1 MTTGTFGRAML
12 LPWVICGLG
21 AVFYCYEFFLRIT
34 PGVITPELMSAYHL
48 TGSEVGNLSAFYYH
62 AYVPMQII
70 VGLFMDR
77 FGPRRLLTIACVLC
91 AGGTYLFAGN
101 IGLGWAQAGRFL
113 VGFGSAFAF
122 VGALKLATIWLPPNR
137 FALISG
143 IITCLGMIG
152 AMMGDILLRQ
162 TINVLGW
169 HTTLYVSAAIGVVL
183 AVVLWLVIRDSSPDH
198 PDHHLHVMD
207 FKALFASLMLALRN
221 PQIWLAAF
229 IGLLLYRSLSAFAEL
244 WGINYLEQAHGF
256 SKDSAAYANSM
267 IFLGWAIG
275 SPLWGLLSD
284 FMGKRILPV
293 TLGSIGAFIFVMILL
308 YMPGLSVTSI
318 YMVLFGLGLLSSAQI
333 LVFAISHEA
342 SQMKIAGTA
351 IALTNMVVMIGGNV
365 FQPVIGKLLDSGWTG
380 VLVNGARVYPV
391 HAYQVALSV
400 LPIGILLAFIV
411 SLFIRETNC
420 SLTLK

>member
-1 MTTGTFGRAML
+1 
-12 LPWVICGLG
+12 
-21 AVFYCYEFFLRIT
+21 
-34 PGVITPELMSAYHL
+34 
-48 TGSEVGNLSAFYYH
+48 
-62 AYVPMQII
+62 
-70 VGLFMDR
+70 
-77 FGPRRLLTIACVLC
+77 
-91 AGGTYLFAGN
+91 
-101 IGLGWAQAGRFL
+101 
-113 VGFGSAFAF
+113 
-122 VGALKLATIWLPPNR
+122 
-137 FALISG
+137 
-143 IITCLGMIG
+143 
-152 AMMGDILLRQ
+152 
-162 TINVLGW
+162 
-169 HTTLYVSAAIGVVL
+169 
-183 AVVLWLVIRDSSPDH
+183 
-198 PDHHLHVMD
+198 
-207 FKALFASLMLALRN
+207 
-221 PQIWLAAF
+221 
-229 IGLLLYRSLSAFAEL
+229 LLYLSLSAFAEL